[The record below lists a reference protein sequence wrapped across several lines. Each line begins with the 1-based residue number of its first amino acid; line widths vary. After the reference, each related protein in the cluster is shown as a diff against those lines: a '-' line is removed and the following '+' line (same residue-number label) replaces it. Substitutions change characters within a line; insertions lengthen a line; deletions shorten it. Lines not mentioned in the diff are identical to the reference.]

1 MILII
6 ERYLEFHFYT
16 ECMANQT
23 IDSSIDLVS
32 CRGKRRTF
40 VLKGK
45 NVSFQGESGE
55 ILLQLLAENPA
66 TKLNVACFFVIVA
79 RRSLPTCTYLLV
91 NTVSYSST
99 APLAT
104 KCAEENND

>member
-45 NVSFQGESGE
+45 KSPVF
-55 ILLQLLAENPA
+55 
-66 TKLNVACFFVIVA
+66 
-79 RRSLPTCTYLLV
+79 
-91 NTVSYSST
+91 
-99 APLAT
+99 
-104 KCAEENND
+104 